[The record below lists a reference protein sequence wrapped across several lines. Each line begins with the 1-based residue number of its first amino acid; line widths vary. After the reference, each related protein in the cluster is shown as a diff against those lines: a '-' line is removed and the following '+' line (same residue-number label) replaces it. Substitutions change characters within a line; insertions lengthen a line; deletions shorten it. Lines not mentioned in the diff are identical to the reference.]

1 MKLRFLFILAITQ
14 FMAVSAQLKEFSLD
28 NLMPGGKTYA
38 RFVPKNIK
46 QLQFLGENYIYQKGD
61 SIMIVKPGNHKE
73 KVLVTVK
80 DINRFIAEK
89 GLKPVG
95 SMPRISVWEDGKE
108 NGISFLHDKHFIH
121 LSADG
126 SSIEQLYPL
135 EKGDTDFDFD
145 PHKRQ
150 YALTNENGLYFD
162 GCK

>member
-95 SMPRISVWEDGKE
+95 SMPRISGGKTE
-108 NGISFLHDKHFIH
+108 KKTEYRFYMTSILSIYLPTAALSNSFIH
-121 LSADG
+121 WKKETPIS
-126 SSIEQLYPL
+126 
-135 EKGDTDFDFD
+135 T
-145 PHKRQ
+145 
-150 YALTNENGLYFD
+150 LTRTNANMP
-162 GCK
+162 

>member
-95 SMPRISVWEDGKE
+95 SMPRISVWEDEKE
-108 NGISFLHDKHFIH
+108 NGISFLHV
-121 LSADG
+121 LG
-126 SSIEQLYPL
+126 LV
-135 EKGDTDFDFD
+135 
-145 PHKRQ
+145 RQ
-150 YALTNENGLYFD
+150 
-162 GCK
+162 

>member
-80 DINRFIAEK
+80 DINRFIVEK

-95 SMPRISVWEDGKE
+95 SMPKISVWEDGKE
-108 NGISFLHDKHFIH
+108 NRFYMISILSIYLLTAILSSSFIH
-121 LSADG
+121 WKKETPIS
-126 SSIEQLYPL
+126 
-135 EKGDTDFDFD
+135 T
-145 PHKRQ
+145 
-150 YALTNENGLYFD
+150 LTRTNVNMP
-162 GCK
+162 

>member
-108 NGISFLHDKHFIH
+108 NGISIYLPTAALSNSFIH
-121 LSADG
+121 WKKETPIS
-126 SSIEQLYPL
+126 
-135 EKGDTDFDFD
+135 T
-145 PHKRQ
+145 
-150 YALTNENGLYFD
+150 LTRTNANMP
-162 GCK
+162 